1 MAIIKAQSRIQNIR
15 RYFIMARRSV
25 SIDEKIARAEERVKR
40 TKASYDK
47 AVKSLKELQA
57 KRDDDKIKDV
67 LAAAIKSG
75 LSPEEIKARLE
86 NNQE

>member
-1 MAIIKAQSRIQNIR
+1 
-15 RYFIMARRSV
+15 MARRSV
-25 SIDEKIARAEERVKR
+25 SIDEKIARAEEHVKR

>member
-1 MAIIKAQSRIQNIR
+1 
-15 RYFIMARRSV
+15 MARRSV

-67 LAAAIKSG
+67 LVAAIKSG

>member
-1 MAIIKAQSRIQNIR
+1 
-15 RYFIMARRSV
+15 MARRSV

-47 AVKSLKELQA
+47 AVKSLKELHA

>member
-1 MAIIKAQSRIQNIR
+1 
-15 RYFIMARRSV
+15 MARRSV

-57 KRDDDKIKDV
+57 KRDDGQIKDV

>member
-1 MAIIKAQSRIQNIR
+1 
-15 RYFIMARRSV
+15 MARRSV

-40 TKASYDK
+40 IKASYDK